1 MKRFKKVVIISGA
14 ELRKG
19 EQSEA
24 LQGYRICKDT
34 ADRVEGGEAELRK
47 DTGYRGVG

>member
-1 MKRFKKVVIISGA
+1 MFSTFAAK
-14 ELRKG
+14 LRKG

-34 ADRVEGGEAELRK
+34 ADRVEGGAAELR
-47 DTGYRGVG
+47 